1 MELTTAQAIHRLQ
14 KALNFD
20 EPTQVTVGDNTL
32 FVVEDAPLFV
42 TDGCTVYRIIGI
54 DFTDE
59 EAAFVVIDELH
70 TSTTYG
76 KIICGMHFVYPIRD
90 LLDEAIGDFSLL
102 LAERVEAYTS
112 RKEAVCV

>member
-1 MELTTAQAIHRLQ
+1 MELTTAQAIYRLQ
-14 KALNFD
+14 KALNSD
-20 EPTQVTVGDNTL
+20 EPTKVTVGDNNL
-32 FVVEDAPLFV
+32 PVVKDAPLFV

-59 EAAFVVIDELH
+59 EAVFVVIDELPA
-70 TSTTYG
+70 SPTYG
-76 KIICGMHFVYPIRD
+76 QIICGMHFVYPIRD
-90 LLDEAIGDFSLL
+90 SLDEAIGDFSLL